1 MRGLLI
7 SILIFAIQSLALAN
21 QPPVAS
27 AGADLHAYT
36 SVLTTLHG
44 SGYDPDGEP
53 IIGWYWAV
61 DQAAC
66 VGCWTLEYETT
77 PTPAL
82 TADIPGDYVLMLV
95 VESPTGFSAPDFATV
110 HVADNQPPEAIPT
123 ATPSY
128 GEAPLTVEFAANA
141 FDPNNDPLTYFWHFH
156 DQNGGGGQSNRI
168 ENPTHIFHQKG
179 IYRVTVDVCDGL
191 ATINRSITIRVGR
204 YGIDYL
210 LGDIDFD
217 GDVDFEDVNVFTK
230 AYLTETGDPDYNSD
244 ADLDQNDGFIDLYD
258 FALLANDWAKVLP

>member
-7 SILIFAIQSLALAN
+7 SILVFAVQSLALAN

-128 GEAPLTVEFAANA
+128 GEAPLTVQFAANA
-141 FDPNNDPLTYFWHFH
+141 SDPNEDPLTYAWNFG
-156 DQNGGGGQSNRI
+156 DPLSADNNSTL
-168 ENPTHIFHQKG
+168 ENPTHIYDQNG
-179 IYRVTVDVCDGL
+179 IYRIALDVCDGL
-191 ATINRSITIRVGR
+191 ATINRSITIRAGI

-217 GDVDFEDVNVFTK
+217 GDVDFADVNEFTS
-230 AYLTETGDPDYNSD
+230 AYLTENGDPDYNSD
-244 ADLDQNDGFIDLYD
+244 ADLDPNDGFIDLYD
-258 FALLANDWAKVLP
+258 FALLANDWGEVLP